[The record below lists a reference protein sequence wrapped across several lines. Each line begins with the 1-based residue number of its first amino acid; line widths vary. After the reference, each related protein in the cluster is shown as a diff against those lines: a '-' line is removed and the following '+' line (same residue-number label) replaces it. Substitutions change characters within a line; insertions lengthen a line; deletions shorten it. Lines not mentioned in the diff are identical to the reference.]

1 MQGCKIK
8 LTMNEAFIDETCFF
22 LDGFPADFSILTT
35 FRTARANKRR
45 AKSTLF
51 SIYSAEGNEV
61 FTMKIARRLR
71 LTYQGRS
78 SDKKHRV
85 KFGAKLAD
93 AKWHRLA
100 ISVKGN
106 SITAIADCK
115 KQQTRAI
122 DRGSDDAI
130 R

>member
-1 MQGCKIK
+1 M
-8 LTMNEAFIDETCFF
+8 
-22 LDGFPADFSILTT
+22 TT

-78 SDKKHRV
+78 SDKGHRV